1 MSGRKFIDKLQ
12 DAPLKSSVTRDVR
25 SVKKLAGIVPCR
37 LLPGTATARTAPGL
51 RHVASSGA
59 ATVGM
64 VPAVLEVATQHSTPN
79 QLQWST
85 VEEPQSSLRV
95 QAVPWICSCR
105 CVVDSFAAWTIHLRQ
120 RAIVSRA
127 LLAVQDCR

>member
-1 MSGRKFIDKLQ
+1 MCLVEQFNDKLQ
-12 DAPLKSSVTRDVR
+12 DAPRKSSVTRVVR
-25 SVKKLAGIVPCR
+25 SAKKLAGIVPCR
-37 LLPGTATARTAPGL
+37 LLPGKATARTAPGL
-51 RHVASSGA
+51 RHEASSGA

-95 QAVPWICSCR
+95 QAVPWTCR
-105 CVVDSFAAWTIHLRQ
+105 LYM
-120 RAIVSRA
+120 
-127 LLAVQDCR
+127 